1 MSRPS
6 IIRAGL
12 LTAGAAVLLT
22 TALTPPAQAQV
33 ATPEGTAAT
42 CTKDVG
48 SVTAAGDHT
57 YRRITAGKPP
67 TIAVVPRSPVATG
80 STHGARA

>member
-33 ATPEGTAAT
+33 ATPNPIGTQVSR
-42 CTKDVG
+42 DE
-48 SVTAAGDHT
+48 
-57 YRRITAGKPP
+57 
-67 TIAVVPRSPVATG
+67 
-80 STHGARA
+80 